1 MVVVLPTPL
10 TPTTISTNGPPCGAV
25 KSRGRARGASIRT
38 ISRRSARVRA
48 TASVNSRAAM
58 RRRKS
63 STSDVVAATPTSAV
77 SSTVSSSS
85 SSASSS
91 FGLPENSAARPRPSA
106 LPRSRSRQRGRA
118 SGSSIEGASAAGAG
132 VDGAGGVGT
141 ATGIAGAAGS
151 TAGAAT
157 AASAEATAAGDA
169 GASASPWVGAAGD
182 SAAVAGLRFQN
193 QIIAGRR
200 LGSQNREIVSAGFVA
215 MPQPPR
221 KVRII
226 AGRLRGS
233 KLEVPDRPG
242 LRPTADRVRETL
254 FNWLAPRIAGARCL
268 DLFAGSGA
276 LGLEA
281 ISRGRPARSW
291 SSAIRRWPRPCAAR
305 SRDSAPPGP
314 RSAAPTRS
322 PSSQVQPL
330 RSTWSSSIRPSMPTC
345 GRGSPRGSPRAVGW
359 RRGRWCTSSGR
370 PIASRPCR
378 RRFDSIAKVVPAR
391 CGTRSMSS
399 TRQPAIRSRRG
410 RRRPGGP
417 GPGTGRPR

>member
-1 MVVVLPTPL
+1 MGRGCGRLGRGGGLALPEPDHCRSETWIPESRNR
-10 TPTTISTNGPPCGAV
+10 ISRVRRDAAAAAQGPDHRGPPPGFEARSPGPPGTAADGG
-25 KSRGRARGASIRT
+25 SRPRDPVQLA
-38 ISRRSARVRA
+38 
-48 TASVNSRAAM
+48 RAAH
-58 RRRKS
+58 RRR
-63 STSDVVAATPTSAV
+63 
-77 SSTVSSSS
+77 
-85 SSASSS
+85 
-91 FGLPENSAARPRPSA
+91 A
-106 LPRSRSRQRGRA
+106 LPRSLRRQRGARA
-118 SGSSIEGASAAGAG
+118 R
-132 VDGAGGVGT
+132 
-141 ATGIAGAAGS
+141 
-151 TAGAAT
+151 
-157 AASAEATAAGDA
+157 GD
-169 GASASPWVGAAGD
+169 
-182 SAAVAGLRFQN
+182 F
-193 QIIAGRR
+193 
-200 LGSQNREIVSAGFVA
+200 
-215 MPQPPR
+215 
-221 KVRII
+221 
-226 AGRLRGS
+226 
-233 KLEVPDRPG
+233 
-242 LRPTADRVRETL
+242 
-254 FNWLAPRIAGARCL
+254 
-268 DLFAGSGA
+268 
-276 LGLEA
+276 
-281 ISRGRPARSW
+281 RGRPARSW